1 MAIIVVG
8 LNHKT
13 ANLDIRERLAFSPE
27 KLERGLQDIKKIP
40 QVKEVAILSTCNRVE
55 LYLHTDN
62 NSDVYSDIEHALSNL
77 HQIQREQFSQHLYKY
92 EGVDAIRHVFRVAA
106 SLDSMVIGE
115 PQILGQIKEAFEISL
130 KKKTT
135 GVVLNKLLS
144 SSISTAKRI
153 RTETKIA
160 EHAVSISYAAVEL
173 AKKIFSTLKGKISLL
188 IGAGEMAELAAKHLI
203 NNGVDRVVVTNR
215 TYERACAL
223 AEGLKG
229 KAIRFEDFFDELI
242 KIDIVICSTAA
253 PTYIL
258 TKEHMQKLM
267 KLRRNRPIFIIDIS
281 VPRNIDPEINSID
294 NVYLYDVDDLQD
306 VVDSNM
312 QNRKAEAKKAEDI
325 VLQEVEKFVKWLD
338 SLEVIPTIIDIRRHV
353 ERIRDDEF
361 EKMRHKL
368 TNLDDNTLKEIHYM
382 TTAIINK
389 IIHPCIASLK
399 ENPEDSKTL
408 VAMIR
413 RFYGLD
419 S

>member
-1 MAIIVVG
+1 MAILVLG

-13 ANLDIRERLAFSPE
+13 ASVDIRERLAFSPE
-27 KLERGLQDIKKIP
+27 KLEKGLYDIKQVP
-40 QVKEVAILSTCNRVE
+40 DVKEVAILSTCNRVE
-55 LYLHTDN
+55 IYLHVND
-62 NSDVYSDIEHALSNL
+62 NSDVFRDIEDVLSNL
-77 HQIQREQFSQHLYKY
+77 HQIQKEQFTNHLYRY
-92 EGVDAIRHVFRVAA
+92 EGFDAVRHVFRVAS

-115 PQILGQIKEAFEISL
+115 PQILGQIKEAFETAL

-144 SSISTAKRI
+144 SSISTAKRV

-160 EHAVSISYAAVEL
+160 ENAVSISFAAVEL
-173 AKKIFSTLKGKISLL
+173 AKKIFSTLKGKMSLL

-203 NNGVDRVVVTNR
+203 NNGVDKVTVTNR

-223 AEGLKG
+223 AKDLDG
-229 KAIRFEDFFDELI
+229 KAIRFENLHDELI
-242 KIDIVICSTAA
+242 KVDIVICSTAA

-258 TKEHMQKLM
+258 TKEDFQKIM
-267 KLRRNRPIFIIDIS
+267 KQRRNKPIFIIDIS

-306 VVDSNM
+306 VVDTNM

-325 VLQEVEKFVKWLD
+325 VLQEVEKFMKWLN
-338 SLEVIPTIIDIRRHV
+338 SLEVVPTIVELRRHV

-361 EKMRHKL
+361 EKLRHKL
-368 TNLDDNTLKEIHYM
+368 GHLDDSVLKDIHYM

-389 IIHPCIASLK
+389 IMHPSIVSLK
-399 ENPEDSKTL
+399 ENPEESKTL
-408 VAMIR
+408 LALVR
-413 RFYGLD
+413 RVYGLD
-419 S
+419 G